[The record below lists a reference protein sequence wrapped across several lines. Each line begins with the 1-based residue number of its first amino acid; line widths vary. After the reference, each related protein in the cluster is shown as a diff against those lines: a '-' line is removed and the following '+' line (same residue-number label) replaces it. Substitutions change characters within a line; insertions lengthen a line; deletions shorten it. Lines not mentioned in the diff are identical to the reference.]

1 MVITLVFQTGDLSSI
16 LSTRS
21 NGYMVKWYHRALI
34 RLYLEFD
41 SRCSYKNGRYDSGL
55 SLRLESGHAWGNSRG
70 IDTST
75 FLLYILFV

>member
-1 MVITLVFQTGDLSSI
+1 MVIMIAFQALDAGSI
-16 LSTRS
+16 PVTRS